1 MTNITIALPDDILVK
16 VQDIADK
23 YHISPEDLIRA
34 TVEELVT
41 APEESFLEAV
51 ESILNKNKT
60 LYERLD

>member
-1 MTNITIALPDDILVK
+1 MTNITIALPEDILAK
-16 VQDIADK
+16 VQDIADR

-51 ESILNKNKT
+51 EYVLNKNKT
-60 LYERLD
+60 LYERLA

>member
-1 MTNITIALPDDILVK
+1 MTNITIALPEDILVK

-51 ESILNKNKT
+51 RFILSKNRT
-60 LYERLD
+60 LYERLA